1 MTTRFVVAGE
11 MRADAGAAGTVRA
24 YDAATGDVLWTHT
37 FETGGLHGL
46 ALVDDRV
53 LVTAGTSLY
62 ELA

>member
-1 MTTRFVVAGE
+1 